1 MNKIT
6 HKVRCEQWTSI
17 IKECLASGMP
27 KTTWCREHGISDK
40 SFFYWQRIL
49 REEAYLTTLEST
61 LAPAVKE
68 NSAPTTTDFIEIKMT
83 DQVSP
88 ADSPFKPDVVIR
100 KGSVSIEISNT
111 ATEEE
116 KTEDGM
122 MFDTIHHIAII
133 GSDYEKSKHFYV
145 DLLGFQIIR
154 ENYRAERDDY
164 KIDLACGQQEIELFI
179 IKNAP
184 ARVNYPEA
192 LGLRHLAFKVKSV
205 DDTVKELN
213 EKGIE
218 TEPVRFD
225 NYTGKKMTFF
235 HDPDG
240 LPLEIH
246 E

>member
-1 MNKIT
+1 MKL
-6 HKVRCEQWTSI
+6 S
-17 IKECLASGMP
+17 S
-27 KTTWCREHGISDK
+27 
-40 SFFYWQRIL
+40 
-49 REEAYLTTLEST
+49 
-61 LAPAVKE
+61 
-68 NSAPTTTDFIEIKMT
+68 
-83 DQVSP
+83 
-88 ADSPFKPDVVIR
+88 
-100 KGSVSIEISNT
+100 
-111 ATEEE
+111 
-116 KTEDGM
+116 
-122 MFDTIHHIAII
+122 IHHIAII
-133 GSDYEKSKHFYV
+133 VSDIEKAREFYV
-145 DLLGFQIIR
+145 QKLGFEVIR

-179 IKNAP
+179 IKNAQ

-218 TEPVRFD
+218 TEPVRLD
-225 NYTGKKMTFF
+225 DYTGKKMTFF